1 MRYEAKN
8 GKTNNEISNG
18 NGTEKYKYDQ
28 FAVDDDQNGGLDSE
42 KSDTGVKMERSLGLI
57 SGTAIIAGTMIGSG
71 IFVSPR
77 GVLYGAGSVGMSMVI
92 WLACGI
98 LSMFGALTYAELG
111 STIPLSGAEHAYFM
125 EAFCQDKKRRNLFGR
140 IPAFLFD
147 WICIFI
153 IRTTMFAGM
162 CFTLGTY
169 VTQPFYPDCAPPL
182 YLTKLVT
189 AIAMVILC
197 FINCMSI
204 KFAEK
209 IQMFMMAVKL
219 VAAVIIVA
227 GGCYSLSQGDT
238 ETLASGFEGTS
249 TDTAMLVLSFYNG
262 LWAYD
267 GWNNLNFVT
276 EELKNPKKNIPRAI
290 CIALPLVMIVYLSIN
305 VGYFAVLPKQ
315 EILSSDAVAVLWGKR
330 ILGVMQWIMPMF
342 VICSCFGSANG
353 SLFSSGRLSYV
364 AARDGHLPS
373 GISFLHVQ
381 RHTPIPS
388 MIFTLTLST
397 LLIIPFDLGALIG
410 IFSFTS
416 WIFYGVSAATVL
428 LLRYR
433 NRHKKLDSYKVP
445 VFIPI
450 LVILLSTFLVLVPL
464 IYLPKPEYKYVVLFM
479 AVGLCIYFLFVYRK
493 IKVPFVD
500 SATRLMQKLLVVVP
514 PSQEKKLLD

>member
-1 MRYEAKN
+1 
-8 GKTNNEISNG
+8 
-18 NGTEKYKYDQ
+18 
-28 FAVDDDQNGGLDSE
+28 
-42 KSDTGVKMERSLGLI
+42 
-57 SGTAIIAGTMIGSG
+57 
-71 IFVSPR
+71 
-77 GVLYGAGSVGMSMVI
+77 
-92 WLACGI
+92 
-98 LSMFGALTYAELG
+98 
-111 STIPLSGAEHAYFM
+111 
-125 EAFCQDKKRRNLFGR
+125 
-140 IPAFLFD
+140 
-147 WICIFI
+147 
-153 IRTTMFAGM
+153 
-162 CFTLGTY
+162 
-169 VTQPFYPDCAPPL
+169 
-182 YLTKLVT
+182 
-189 AIAMVILC
+189 
-197 FINCMSI
+197 
-204 KFAEK
+204 
-209 IQMFMMAVKL
+209 MA
-219 VAAVIIVA
+219 
-227 GGCYSLSQGDT
+227 
-238 ETLASGFEGTS
+238 
-249 TDTAMLVLSFYNG
+249 
-262 LWAYD
+262 
-267 GWNNLNFVT
+267 
-276 EELKNPKKNIPRAI
+276 
-290 CIALPLVMIVYLSIN
+290 VYLSIN

-416 WIFYGVSAATVL
+416 WLFYGVSAATVL

-445 VFIPI
+445 LFIPI
-450 LVILLSTFLVLVPL
+450 VVILLSTFLVLVPL

-514 PSQEKKLLD
+514 PSQEKSY